1 MLNTVNLF
9 IALVVAAIT
18 YGTPLLFGTLGEVL
32 TEKSGSLNLGVEG
45 MMIVGAFAGFLVLHL
60 SGSPWLGLLAAGC
73 AAALLGMLHGPS
85 GPCSR
90 PQKDAFYAR
99 RDAFTEAFAKAHG
112 SLQCRGVLGHD
123 LATPE
128 GMAAVKQ
135 NNLFIKTCAPLVCH
149 TCALLEEY
157 L

>member
-1 MLNTVNLF
+1 MS
-9 IALVVAAIT
+9 
-18 YGTPLLFGTLGEVL
+18 TLPELEEVQEDFNMGIICAQQVLAHFADRLGL
-32 TEKSGSLNLGVEG
+32 TEETALRIASAFGSGMGKAEVCGCVSGSLMV
-45 MMIVGAFAGFLVLHL
+45 
-60 SGSPWLGLLAAGC
+60 
-73 AAALLGMLHGPS
+73 LGMLHGPS

-99 RDAFTEAFAKAHG
+99 RDAFTGAFAKAHG
-112 SLQCRGVLGHD
+112 SLQCRGVMGHD
-123 LATPE
+123 ITTPE

-149 TCALLEEY
+149 TCALLEDY

>member
-1 MLNTVNLF
+1 MGK
-9 IALVVAAIT
+9 A
-18 YGTPLLFGTLGEVL
+18 EVCGCV
-32 TEKSGSLNLGVEG
+32 SGSLMV
-45 MMIVGAFAGFLVLHL
+45 
-60 SGSPWLGLLAAGC
+60 
-73 AAALLGMLHGPS
+73 LGMLHGPS

-99 RDAFTEAFAKAHG
+99 RDAFTGAFAKAHG

-123 LATPE
+123 ITTPE

-149 TCALLEEY
+149 TCALLEDY